1 MREGRID
8 LGREDRADAQEGV
21 GGEAIASVGLAPG
34 DGAAGSAFSI
44 WPYPPVSHPRK
55 VHGPRVRPSVAPC
68 FFSACSG
75 FAWTHSFQPSVS
87 HSPQTLRPTQR
98 ALA

>member
-34 DGAAGSAFSI
+34 MEQQA
-44 WPYPPVSHPRK
+44 
-55 VHGPRVRPSVAPC
+55 
-68 FFSACSG
+68 
-75 FAWTHSFQPSVS
+75 QPSLFG
-87 HSPQTLRPTQR
+87 HTLQ
-98 ALA
+98 LATPGRSMGPV